1 MTTPPSQ
8 PTGHGAS
15 RIRTSPWQPQIDPLI
30 IELMNISGQASPRG
44 VACTTTSSP
53 VWRGGGESG
62 DNFLKRQEHGGGDRN
77 HMKQANRD
85 HWLCSEIHC
94 EDQTHTVFLIS
105 DPTMMTLLHSQL
117 LLYMQSMMSD
127 KKQTHAQTHGVD

>member
-30 IELMNISGQASPRG
+30 IELMNMSGQASPRG

-85 HWLCSEIHC
+85 
-94 EDQTHTVFLIS
+94 QTHTMFLIS
-105 DPTMMTLLHSQL
+105 DSTMMTLLHSQL

>member
-1 MTTPPSQ
+1 MLQ
-8 PTGHGAS
+8 DS
-15 RIRTSPWQPQIDPLI
+15 RMTSPGSQGQIGARGWEVGLVVSDPTL
-30 IELMNISGQASPRG
+30 
-44 VACTTTSSP
+44 
-53 VWRGGGESG
+53 GESG
-62 DNFLKRQEHGGGDRN
+62 DNFLKRQEYGGGDRN
-77 HMKQANRD
+77 YMKQANRD

-94 EDQTHTVFLIS
+94 KDKTHTVFLIS